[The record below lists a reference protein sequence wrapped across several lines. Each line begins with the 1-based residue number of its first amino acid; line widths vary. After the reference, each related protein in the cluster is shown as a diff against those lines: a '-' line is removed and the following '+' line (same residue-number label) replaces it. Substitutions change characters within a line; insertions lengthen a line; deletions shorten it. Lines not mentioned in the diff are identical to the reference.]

1 VTGVPG
7 GPSGLARPT
16 PGPEPA
22 GGFPDPDAVLA
33 GSAWLGEVHGLRD
46 QALQWRRDLG
56 AVRDA
61 AQRRARRLAQ
71 PRPHPRTALRAAQVG
86 VAVARASVEVGV
98 AEGLG
103 RAGLRD
109 SGADAV
115 VIARAVRHAF
125 ERLGPT
131 YLKLGQLMS
140 CAVGVVPA
148 DVIAEFA
155 TCRDAAPDDPP
166 ATVRR
171 LVEQELGPIES
182 VFAQFDPRP
191 IASASIAQVHRAR
204 MRDGREVVVKVRHP
218 GIRRRFEADLSI
230 MAWQALL
237 VERLARLGIVNP
249 AALVELFAV
258 QVCEEMDFRLEA
270 LNMCEIGASLEH
282 AGAHF
287 VRCPRP
293 VPGHVSE
300 RVLVMEYLEGVAQ
313 DDVETIVAGGTD
325 TGALLGLG
333 LASVIESTL
342 VYGVF
347 HGDLHPGNMLVQPP
361 DAFALVDF
369 GIVGRLTE
377 AQRTAVLQ
385 LVLSTGGGDVRGQLG
400 ALAVFDAFPAGTDLD
415 VVAAN
420 IAAHRDVLRNQI
432 DVDPSF
438 GLTDLAEAIA
448 GMLEELNAQGF
459 RLPVQLA
466 LFAKNLLYLNAAVE
480 TLAPDTDVLTL
491 LTPTLLRFGAITGVV
506 DVDGPAT

>member
-1 VTGVPG
+1 
-7 GPSGLARPT
+7 
-16 PGPEPA
+16 
-22 GGFPDPDAVLA
+22 
-33 GSAWLGEVHGLRD
+33 
-46 QALQWRRDLG
+46 
-56 AVRDA
+56 
-61 AQRRARRLAQ
+61 
-71 PRPHPRTALRAAQVG
+71 
-86 VAVARASVEVGV
+86 
-98 AEGLG
+98 
-103 RAGLRD
+103 
-109 SGADAV
+109 
-115 VIARAVRHAF
+115 
-125 ERLGPT
+125 
-131 YLKLGQLMS
+131 
-140 CAVGVVPA
+140 
-148 DVIAEFA
+148 
-155 TCRDAAPDDPP
+155 
-166 ATVRR
+166 
-171 LVEQELGPIES
+171 
-182 VFAQFDPRP
+182 
-191 IASASIAQVHRAR
+191 
-204 MRDGREVVVKVRHP
+204 VKVRHP

-420 IAAHRDVLRNQI
+420 
-432 DVDPSF
+432 
-438 GLTDLAEAIA
+438 A

-506 DVDGPAT
+506 DVDGPAK